1 MSNRARATVIA
12 VAVVIVVVAFVV
24 LRPSGNDDKKS
35 DSAKTTGTT
44 GGASAKAAGPT
55 REQVTLNNGAPVG
68 GVKNIKVHKGDDVLL
83 TVKTNEVTDT
93 LHLHGY
99 DIEKDATKAKP
110 AQFRFKAKVEGV
122 FELES
127 HTAEHAG
134 KDPLIAHLV
143 VEPS

>member
-1 MSNRARATVIA
+1 MSNRARAGVIA
-12 VAVVIVVVAFVV
+12 AAVVIVVVAFVV
-24 LRPSGNDDKKS
+24 LRPSGNNDKKR
-35 DSAKTTGTT
+35 DSTSTT
-44 GGASAKAAGPT
+44 GGTSAKAAGPT
-55 REQVTLNNGAPVG
+55 NEQITLKGGAPVG

-83 TVKTNEVTDT
+83 VVKTDEPTDT

-99 DIEKDATKAKP
+99 NIEKDAKRGAP
-110 AQFRFKAKVEGV
+110 ARFRFKAKVEGV